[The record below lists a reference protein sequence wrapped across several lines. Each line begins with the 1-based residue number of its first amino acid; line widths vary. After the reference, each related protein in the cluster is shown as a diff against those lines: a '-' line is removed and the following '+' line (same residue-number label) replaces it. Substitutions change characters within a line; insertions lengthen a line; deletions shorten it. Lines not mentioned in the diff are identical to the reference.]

1 MYNINKE
8 WFEKRCGRGMN
19 FMEELQ
25 LKYVEIIFDK
35 QTPQKIGTDINIL
48 SRIDNGQVEN
58 LEYKFIVGKGGIW
71 NTIQEFSGNN
81 RCVWKPKRE
90 GEYMV
95 MVQARE
101 KDGKKSLDYLAKEGY
116 SIVEGEAVSY
126 MGGYEESV
134 DKAVNESEDNM
145 IFKNIIDN
153 EEKTLLNLKEE
164 NPLINE
170 EFRELINS
178 SEENIVFLDAQELS
192 RYEKEVFVGIDDKG
206 RDEIALSETKNKEIN
221 IECNTNE
228 ILHEVMLENGRSE
241 TGNLENSI
249 GLELGIIAD
258 VVIDK
263 EEIMVGEK
271 CSIEVNTNNDGEYLY
286 RFYLRKKDQW
296 DIVRDYDT
304 VNILRYT
311 ATEIGEKEFLIQCK
325 RMESAENFEDYKTIK
340 IKVIDTA
347 KAEIVNFKCLNKSL
361 IVGDKLGFIVET
373 NIKKQLEENIV
384 LLYKFYK
391 ISKDG
396 KSVCI
401 QDYSTKNDVY
411 YRELESGNYRIL
423 CLVKSILSN
432 KEYDDRAI
440 LVYNVKPYKDIKIN
454 SFVANLNSPQA
465 SETDI
470 RFTSVVQGGSTLQY
484 RYNVKG
490 PIEEDTGFCDKDEF
504 VWTPMEA
511 GEYEVILYVK
521 DINYKGEYED
531 IKKIA
536 FTIEKKGKKPVK
548 VLDIVIDKEKKII
561 AGETVNIM
569 VNGEG
574 GTQLQYAFRIRKDN
588 KKVESIEY
596 NRSNWINFMPKEVG
610 EYEVEIMLKDK
621 YSDKI
626 YDAQTFINLKAMEY
640 LPGEIDYI
648 ILPYKETYLIGDTIE
663 FECIIQNTQSVLVKY
678 ETKIN
683 GHSIE
688 QTEFSK
694 NKKLRFIPKIAGKYT
709 IEVYAKNL
717 KCKGE
722 FDSKKQITL
731 HVSEAAPV
739 IETKIITNRLEGKIN
754 EELTFEVISRG
765 GKDVCYEFYLMENNN
780 WRKVQAYSK
789 KHYYSFMPFV
799 PGKYNILALAKS
811 YYKKVSYEDYDKITF
826 YVKDIKE

>member
-1 MYNINKE
+1 
-8 WFEKRCGRGMN
+8 MN

-35 QTPQKIGTDINIL
+35 QTPQKIGTEINIL
-48 SRIDNGQVEN
+48 SRIDNGETEN

-71 NTIQEFSGNN
+71 NTIQEFSGYN

-116 SIVEGEAVSY
+116 SIVEGDAISY
-126 MGGYEESV
+126 MSEDEKSV
-134 DKAVNESEDNM
+134 EKAVNESEDN
-145 IFKNIIDN
+145 IISNDAIDN
-153 EEKTLLNLKEE
+153 EEKSLLNLKEE
-164 NPLINE
+164 NPFINE

-178 SEENIVFLDAQELS
+178 SEENVVFLDAKELS
-192 RYEKEVFVGIDDKG
+192 RYEKEVLVGIDDEG
-206 RDEIALSETKNKEIN
+206 RDEMALSENINKEVN
-221 IECNTNE
+221 IGYNANE
-228 ILHEVMLENGRSE
+228 VFHEVLLENDKAESE
-241 TGNLENSI
+241 DLEDSV
-249 GLELGIIAD
+249 GLKFGIIED
-258 VVIDK
+258 VVINK
-263 EEIMVGEK
+263 EEIMIGEK
-271 CSIEVNTNNDGEYLY
+271 CFIEVNTNNDEEYLY

-311 ATEIGEKEFLIQCK
+311 ATEMGEKEFLIQCK

-340 IKVIDTA
+340 IKVIDAA
-347 KAEIVNFKCLNKSL
+347 KVEIVNFKCLNKSL

-373 NIKKQLEENIV
+373 NIKVQSEEDVI

-432 KEYDDRAI
+432 KEYDDRAV

-470 RFTSVVQGGSTLQY
+470 RFTSKVQGGSTLQY
-484 RYNVKG
+484 RYKVKG
-490 PIEEDTGFCDKDEF
+490 TIEEDTGFCDKDEF

-531 IKKIA
+531 AKKIA

-548 VLDIVIDKEKKII
+548 ILDIVIDKEKKTI

-574 GTQLQYAFRIRKDN
+574 GTQLQYAFSIRKGN

-596 NRSNWINFMPKEVG
+596 NKSNWINFIPKEVG
-610 EYEVEIMLKDK
+610 EYEIEIMLKDK
-621 YSDKI
+621 YSDKP
-626 YDAQTFINLKAMEY
+626 YDAQTLINLKAMEY

-722 FDSKKQITL
+722 YDSKKQITL
-731 HVSEAAPV
+731 HVGEAAPV
-739 IETKIITNRLEGKIN
+739 IDTKIITNRLEGKIN

-789 KHYYSFMPFV
+789 KHYYSFMPFT
-799 PGKYNILALAKS
+799 PGKYKILALAKS

>member
-35 QTPQKIGTDINIL
+35 QTPQKIDTEINIL
-48 SRIDNGQVEN
+48 SRIDNGEVGN

-71 NTIQEFSGNN
+71 NTIQEFSGDN

-116 SIVEGEAVSY
+116 SIVEGDAISY
-126 MGGYEESV
+126 MSEDEKSV
-134 DKAVNESEDNM
+134 EKAVDESKDNM
-145 IFKNIIDN
+145 VFNDAIDN
-153 EEKTLLNLKEE
+153 EEKSLLNFKGEE
-164 NPLINE
+164 PFINE

-178 SEENIVFLDAQELS
+178 SEENIVFLDAKELS
-192 RYEKEVFVGIDDKG
+192 RYEKEVLVGIDDEG
-206 RDEIALSETKNKEIN
+206 REEMALSENMNKEVN
-221 IECNTNE
+221 MGYNTNE
-228 ILHEVMLENGRSE
+228 ILHEVILENDKSE
-241 TGNLENSI
+241 SKNLEDSI
-249 GLELGIIAD
+249 GSKVRIIED
-258 VVIDK
+258 VFIDK

-271 CSIEVNTNNDGEYLY
+271 CSIEVNTNNDEEYLY

-304 VNILRYT
+304 VSILRYT
-311 ATEIGEKEFLIQCK
+311 ASEIGEKEFLIQCK

-340 IKVIDTA
+340 IKVVDTA
-347 KAEIVNFKCLNKSL
+347 KVEIVNFKCLSNSL

-373 NIKKQLEENIV
+373 NIKTQSEEDVI

-411 YRELESGNYRIL
+411 YREFESGNYRIL

-432 KEYDDRAI
+432 KEYDDRAV
-440 LVYNVKPYKDIKIN
+440 LVYNVKPYKDIKID

-470 RFTSVVQGGSTLQY
+470 RFTSEVQGGSTLQY
-484 RYNVKG
+484 RYKVKG

-504 VWTPMEA
+504 IWTPMEA

-531 IKKIA
+531 TKKIA

-548 VLDIVIDKEKKII
+548 ILDIVIDKEKKII
-561 AGETVNIM
+561 AGEPVNIM

-574 GTQLQYAFRIRKDN
+574 GTQLQYAFRIRKNN

-596 NRSNWINFMPKEVG
+596 NRSNWIDFMPKEFG
-610 EYEVEIMLKDK
+610 EYEVEIMIKDK
-621 YSDKI
+621 YSDKL
-626 YDAQTFINLKAMEY
+626 YDAQTFINFKAMEY

-648 ILPYKETYLIGDTIE
+648 ILPYKETFLIGDTIE

-683 GHSIE
+683 GNSIE

-694 NKKLRFIPKIAGKYT
+694 K
-709 IEVYAKNL
+709 
-717 KCKGE
+717 
-722 FDSKKQITL
+722 
-731 HVSEAAPV
+731 
-739 IETKIITNRLEGKIN
+739 
-754 EELTFEVISRG
+754 
-765 GKDVCYEFYLMENNN
+765 
-780 WRKVQAYSK
+780 
-789 KHYYSFMPFV
+789 
-799 PGKYNILALAKS
+799 
-811 YYKKVSYEDYDKITF
+811 
-826 YVKDIKE
+826 